1 MRSLQFTQNIIHYNT
16 KFWLFLNIIY
26 CVLNILYHYCFDK
39 HYNVVTTMSCLPPM
53 TGNGK
58 HTTYK
63 NGDFGDG
70 LP

>member
-1 MRSLQFTQNIIHYNT
+1 
-16 KFWLFLNIIY
+16 
-26 CVLNILYHYCFDK
+26 
-39 HYNVVTTMSCLPPM
+39 M

-70 LP
+70 QITRGYLMTIAGFPQIQNCDRVKPVLNPG

>member
-1 MRSLQFTQNIIHYNT
+1 
-16 KFWLFLNIIY
+16 
-26 CVLNILYHYCFDK
+26 
-39 HYNVVTTMSCLPPM
+39 M

-70 LP
+70 QITRGYLMTIAGFPQIQNCDRVKPVLNPGWWIDQWPKSVDELL